1 MEEGEVERDAPH
13 YDDNE
18 RERLLPSPDKRPVVT
33 YYGQP
38 RVSGMINSIYED
50 ENLTV
55 HSNPYLQTPRRCT
68 SM

>member
-13 YDDNE
+13 YDDDE
-18 RERLLPSPDKRPVVT
+18 HERLLPSPDKRPVVP

-38 RVSGMINSIYED
+38 HVSGTINSIYED

-55 HSNPYLQTPRRCT
+55 HSNPYLQTPQRHT
-68 SM
+68 SK

>member
-18 RERLLPSPDKRPVVT
+18 RERLLPSPDKRPTVP

-38 RVSGMINSIYED
+38 HVSGTINSIYEA

-55 HSNPYLQTPRRCT
+55 PSNPYLQSPRRRT
-68 SM
+68 SK